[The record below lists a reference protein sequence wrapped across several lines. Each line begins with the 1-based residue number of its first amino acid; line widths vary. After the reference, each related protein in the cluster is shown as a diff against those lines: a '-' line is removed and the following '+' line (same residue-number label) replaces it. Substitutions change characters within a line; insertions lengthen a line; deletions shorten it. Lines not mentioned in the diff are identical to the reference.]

1 MSPGV
6 ATNFWTAS
14 GFVPPV
20 RRSLHPARAS
30 RPKARAGAAARWLK
44 FIAGLLSKIDNED
57 RNLTA
62 ICQVMLDIR

>member
-20 RRSLHPARAS
+20 RKSPHAERPMK
-30 RPKARAGAAARWLK
+30 PKAQARTETNRRK
-44 FIAGLLSKIDNED
+44 VMD
-57 RNLTA
+57 RSYPKYVVR
-62 ICQVMLDIR
+62 IGI